1 MVKKVR
7 VTVKK
12 PVTTTQTQEDDSKII
27 RNSRRLCG
35 VNESEKKPENTT
47 YTQDSKIISN
57 NSINTS
63 ENESGSEKK
72 DVVRDTPTCIRCYIK
87 SEKDIQNINAIILR
101 FNVGRTDIV
110 IQRVGYKMID
120 GKMAE
125 IDIAALHREKYT
137 ATAADYISINS
148 FFDAM
153 LSKANIKCEFIDF
166 ADCHKNSAGGYFA
179 IDKSSTIGEFIT
191 IEKGSVSDELFS
203 YVCDRIGF
211 PTDIISISIPIHN
224 QSGIFITY
232 NTEWV
237 PGKPNDTRKDSKIS
251 EQDATNTNDNRVKI
265 TVAVHNKSANES
277 FNLIISQFHSAI
289 LECVYDYIADE
300 DSKFFRTI
308 CMIIDKNE
316 TGNRLIDSL
325 GWVNDIVVSE
335 N

>member
-12 PVTTTQTQEDDSKII
+12 PVTTAQTQEDDSKII
-27 RNSRRLCG
+27 RNSRRICG
-35 VNESEKKPENTT
+35 VNESEKKLENTT
-47 YTQDSKIISN
+47 HTQDSKIIRN

-63 ENESGSEKK
+63 ENESESEKK

-87 SEKDIQNINAIILR
+87 SEKDIQNINAIVLR

-110 IQRVGYKMID
+110 IQRVGYKMVD

-137 ATAADYISINS
+137 ATAADYISINN
-148 FFDAM
+148 FFDAI
-153 LSKANIKCEFIDF
+153 LNKADIKYEFIDF
-166 ADCHKNSAGGYFA
+166 ADCHKNCAGGYFA

-203 YVCDRIGF
+203 YVRDRVGF
-211 PTDIISISIPIHN
+211 PSDIVSISIPIHD
-224 QSGIFITY
+224 QSGFYITY

-237 PGKPNDTRKDSKIS
+237 PGKMDNTKEDDKTS
-251 EQDATNTNDNRVKI
+251 EQSAADTDDKHAKI
-265 TVAVHNKSANES
+265 TVHIYSKKASES
-277 FNLIISQFHSAI
+277 VDLIISQFNSAI
-289 LECVYDYIADE
+289 LERVYDYIADE
-300 DSKFFRTI
+300 NNKFFRTVCI
-308 CMIIDKNE
+308 IIDKNE
-316 TGNRLIDSL
+316 AGNRLIDSL
-325 GWVNDIVVSE
+325 GWVNDIIVNE